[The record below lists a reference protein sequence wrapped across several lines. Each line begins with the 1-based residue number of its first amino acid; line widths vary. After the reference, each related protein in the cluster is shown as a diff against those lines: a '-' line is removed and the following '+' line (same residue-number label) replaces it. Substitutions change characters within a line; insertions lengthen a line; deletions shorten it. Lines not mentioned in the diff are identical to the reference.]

1 MEASNVEAAA
11 ASIPPRDAARAT
23 FAPLGRP
30 AAYAAELF
38 GTLTLVL
45 FIVIVVSLT
54 APADDGGLGFTDFAV
69 IGLVHVFVLML
80 LIHSLGAA
88 SGAHFNPAVTIALT
102 VKRKIEPGDAAFY
115 IVVQLLGALLGA
127 IIAKVLVDDF
137 GVAVEYGSTTVS
149 DRLDGEAG
157 KGIIAE
163 FIGAFFLMWSI
174 MAMAVNP
181 SSDRSWAPFVIG
193 ATLGLGVMCMAPLT
207 GAGFNPARS
216 FGPAVIGTFDGA
228 GNFLLVYVL
237 GPILGALAAAFAYS
251 AIVLDPQERTEAR
264 PIDTYD

>member
-11 ASIPPRDAARAT
+11 ASIPPRGPARAT
-23 FAPLGRP
+23 VAPLGRP
-30 AAYAAELF
+30 AAYAAELL

-45 FIVIVVSLT
+45 FIVLAVSLS
-54 APADDGGLGFTDFAV
+54 APADEGGLGFTDFTV

-88 SGAHFNPAVTIALT
+88 SGAHFNPAVTIALI

-115 IVVQLLGALLGA
+115 IVMQLTGALLAA
-127 IIAKVLVDDF
+127 IIAKILVNDP
-137 GVAVEYGSTTVS
+137 GAAVDYASTTVS

-163 FIGAFFLMWSI
+163 FIGTFFLMWAI

-181 SSDRSWAPFVIG
+181 NAERGWAPFVIG
-193 ATLGLGVMCMAPLT
+193 ATLGLGVMCIAPLT

-237 GPILGALAAAFAYS
+237 GPVLGALAAAFAYT
-251 AIVLDPQERTEAR
+251 AIVLDPQERAEAR